1 MLLGLMIALTAT
13 TAAAASPKPSEVV
26 PTPHGEAIAAVRAA
40 DPRFAELPDFQQ
52 VFREAAMEGRYDSAP
67 LVAGS
72 WIAVL
77 GTFSET
83 AGLAMGLEG
92 WVTADTGLGLFV
104 EVMLV
109 DDCATPL
116 PEDLTSDPCESRQHW
131 VYHVPRGGEAEL
143 ISHGEWPDLPVP
155 SATAVPTSPTYEWGP
170 MPVVSDASGLSLDA
184 GLGPGT
190 LVIGETCTTL
200 EVKGRSTTL
209 VWRDW
214 QVLWD
219 RDTGTIGFSALSSE
233 DYLRLA
239 DGDLLSLS
247 GYAPWAE
254 GAGGP
259 PAPPW
264 LVLPGAG
271 CPDDLMLVH
280 DVVRTK

>member
-1 MLLGLMIALTAT
+1 MAQRHDA
-13 TAAAASPKPSEVV
+13 
-26 PTPHGEAIAAVRAA
+26 
-40 DPRFAELPDFQQ
+40 
-52 VFREAAMEGRYDSAP
+52 AP

-83 AGLAMGLEG
+83 GGLAMGLAG

-109 DDCATPL
+109 DDCVTPL
-116 PEDLTSDPCESRQHW
+116 PEDLTSDPCQSRQHW

-143 ISHGEWPDLPVP
+143 ISHGEWPVVP
-155 SATAVPTSPTYEWGP
+155 NPSPTAGATSPTYEWGP
-170 MPVVSDASGLSLDA
+170 MPMVHDESGVSLDA

-190 LVIGETCTTL
+190 LVIGATCTTL
-200 EVKGRSTTL
+200 EAEGRVTTL

-219 RDTGTIGFSALSSE
+219 RDARTIGFAALSGD
-233 DYLRLA
+233 DYFELA
-239 DGDLLSLS
+239 DGDRLSLS

-264 LVLPGAG
+264 LVQPNAD
-271 CPDDLMLVH
+271 CPADMWLVH
-280 DVVRTK
+280 DVVRRR